1 MASSNSLDQ
10 SFDMLLLQTI
20 RAGLTH
26 AQIENG
32 IRYAP
37 FQESTQTKLRYG
49 YRFRIPD
56 LQKDSSSKKWF
67 YFENP
72 EEDIVAK
79 LGFDGVFLEN
89 KKKPIPTNILSDLQ
103 YFLTKETVQLT
114 LHQLWEE
121 SKNKQSL

>member
-1 MASSNSLDQ
+1 MTSSNSLDQ

-37 FQESTQTKLRYG
+37 FQDNAETKLRYG

-56 LQKDSSSKKWF
+56 LQNNPSTRKWF
-67 YFENP
+67 YFENT
-72 EEDIVAK
+72 EEGILAK
-79 LGFDGVFLEN
+79 LDFEGRVLEN
-89 KKKPIPTNILSDLQ
+89 KDTPIPPSILVDLH
-103 YFLTKETVQLT
+103 YFLTKEAVQLT
-114 LHQLWEE
+114 LSQLWED
-121 SKNKQSL
+121 SRNKHI